1 MIFYSNSI
9 GKDFESRTALIFKRR
24 ERMSIWII
32 FIGFTLLSYLVS
44 HQLKSRF
51 KKYSQIPTANGMSGK
66 EVVEQMLRDHG
77 ITGVRIGSVRG
88 QLSDHYNPAEKTINL
103 SQEVF
108 HGRNVAAAAV
118 AAHETGHA
126 IQHAQ
131 AYSWLQMRSAL
142 VPLVSFSS
150 KWMQWVLLAGIVLV
164 QTFPQLLLAGII
176 MFAATT
182 LFSFVTLP
190 VEVDASRRA
199 LKWLKTT
206 GITTYETQKSA
217 DDALR
222 WAAYT
227 YIVAALSSLAT
238 LMYYVMMFMDNRD

>member
-1 MIFYSNSI
+1 
-9 GKDFESRTALIFKRR
+9 
-24 ERMSIWII
+24 MSIWII
-32 FIGFTLLSYLVS
+32 FIGFTALSWLVS
-44 HQLKSRF
+44 SQLKSRF
-51 KKYSQIPTANGMSGK
+51 KKYSQIPTSSGETGK
-66 EVVEQMLRDHG
+66 DVAERMLRDHG
-77 ITGVRIGSVRG
+77 ITGVRIGSVGG
-88 QLSDHYNPAEKTINL
+88 QLSDHYNPSGKTINL
-103 SQEVF
+103 SQEVY

-142 VPLVSFSS
+142 VPVVSFSS
-150 KWMQWVLLAGIVLV
+150 KWVQWILLAGIVMV
-164 QTFPQLLLAGII
+164 NSFPQLLLAGIV

-182 LFSFVTLP
+182 LFSFITLP
-190 VEVDASRRA
+190 VEIDASNRA

-238 LMYYVMMFMDNRD
+238 LLYYVMMYMGRRD

>member
-1 MIFYSNSI
+1 
-9 GKDFESRTALIFKRR
+9 
-24 ERMSIWII
+24 MSIWII
-32 FIGFTLLSYLVS
+32 FIAFTLLSWLVS
-44 HQLKSRF
+44 YQLKSRF
-51 KKYSQIPTANGMSGK
+51 EKYSQIPTSNGMTGK

-77 ITGVRIGSVRG
+77 VTGVKIGSVSG
-88 QLSDHYNPAEKTINL
+88 QLTDHYNPAEKTINL
-103 SQEVF
+103 SHEVYN
-108 HGRNVAAAAV
+108 GRNVAAAAV

-142 VPLVSFSS
+142 VPIVSFSS
-150 KWMQWVLLAGIVLV
+150 KWVQWILLAGILLV
-164 QTFPQLLLAGII
+164 NAFPQLLLAGII

-182 LFSFVTLP
+182 LFSVITLP

-199 LKWLKTT
+199 LRWLKTT
-206 GITTYETQKSA
+206 GITNYESQKSA

-227 YIVAALSSLAT
+227 YFVAALSSLAT
-238 LMYYVMMFMDNRD
+238 LLYYVMIYMGRRD

>member
-1 MIFYSNSI
+1 
-9 GKDFESRTALIFKRR
+9 
-24 ERMSIWII
+24 MSIWII

>member
-1 MIFYSNSI
+1 
-9 GKDFESRTALIFKRR
+9 
-24 ERMSIWII
+24 MSIWIV
-32 FIGFTLLSYLVS
+32 FIGFTLLSWLVS

-51 KKYSQIPTANGMSGK
+51 QKYSQIPTSNGMSGK

-77 ITGVRIGSVRG
+77 VTGVRIGSVSG

-103 SQEVF
+103 SQEVY

-142 VPLVSFSS
+142 VPVVSFSS
-150 KWMQWVLLAGIVLV
+150 KWVQWILLAGIIMINS
-164 QTFPQLLLAGII
+164 FPQLLLGGIV

-182 LFSFVTLP
+182 LFSFITLP
-190 VEVDASRRA
+190 VEIDASNRA

-206 GITTYETQKSA
+206 GITTYESQKSA
-217 DDALR
+217 NDALR

-238 LMYYVMMFMDNRD
+238 LMYYVMMYMGRRD